1 MEAPRA
7 HNSERHGYHDNHD
20 DVISVVANK
29 DELRFVERHDQP
41 LLRDKERTTAFSESD
56 RHALA
61 EESRYTTTIYLLYV
75 FCFVCQIDLLIVVSP
90 A

>member
-20 DVISVVANK
+20 DVISVVAYK

-56 RHALA
+56 RHAPA
-61 EESRYTTTIYLLYV
+61 EKSRYIPTIYLLYV
-75 FCFVCQIDLLIVVSP
+75 FCFVCQILIVVSP
-90 A
+90 V